1 MHTLGSVAVH
11 TLQNEDADMWAALSR
26 AGDWPFYCWWH
37 IDSAHWSAYITHL
50 LSSTKATALS
60 LSLKRNQARSPD
72 HMTAQSAARGR
83 GGGERWPHII
93 VRSTICPCKYV
104 VLCWTSPHR
113 GTDGCASPNCA
124 NKQVVFETCMA
135 QCTRADYT
143 PVGIIFS
150 VSLCSCKLYAYTSQ
164 KLTHKSTT
172 HLNCTVYTILANLR
186 QSTPW
191 KLPTLH
197 SVTSYMYV
205 GILYTHAVDYNCTRS
220 VCRKIFIYVFNT
232 CTYVIVLHNA
242 EWCTGR
248 DETNE
253 GQLR

>member
-1 MHTLGSVAVH
+1 
-11 TLQNEDADMWAALSR
+11 
-26 AGDWPFYCWWH
+26 
-37 IDSAHWSAYITHL
+37 
-50 LSSTKATALS
+50 
-60 LSLKRNQARSPD
+60 
-72 HMTAQSAARGR
+72 MTAQSAARGR

-191 KLPTLH
+191 ELPTLH

-220 VCRKIFIYVFNT
+220 VCRKISIYVFNT

-253 GQLR
+253 GQLSHGKRRWGQCWRACINFIRIKLELQNKALIFTCPSEVKRSFFQCSKER